1 MTTVGQRE
9 RATQNRVV
17 ALFRDTLGYR
27 YLGNWIDRVGAANIE
42 TELLRDWLRAQG
54 HDEAL
59 IGRALFALD
68 KAANDGSKSL
78 YDRNRAVYELLRY
91 DVKVKADAGENTQ
104 TVWLIDWK
112 SPENNDFAIAEEVTV
127 RGADAKANTKR
138 PDVVLYVNGVALGVL
153 ELKRSTVSVSE
164 GIRQNLDNQKREFI
178 RPFFS
183 TLQLVM
189 AGNDTEGLR
198 YGTIETP
205 QKYYL
210 SWKEEDVSP
219 SPTPRASSLA
229 PRPLRGS
236 LGRCLPQTPAI
247 HTRVGIDGY
256 GHSQPFT
263 DPTLA
268 SGTGAECEGGSSPS
282 PASGRGGWGVRAALL
297 DRHLS
302 QLCGKARDE
311 VKLCSGDYIDLK
323 MYEPAMRHL
332 IDTYIRSDESA
343 KLSAFD
349 DVSLIELIV
358 ERGAGAV
365 DSLPA
370 GIRGSESVS
379 WAGSNAGKR
388 RLRPNRA
395 NHGARWSAVR
405 ATTSW
410 AGAIACGY
418 MSTMAPPR

>member
-1 MTTVGQRE
+1 M
-9 RATQNRVV
+9 
-17 ALFRDTLGYR
+17 
-27 YLGNWIDRVGAANIE
+27 
-42 TELLRDWLRAQG
+42 
-54 HDEAL
+54 
-59 IGRALFALD
+59 
-68 KAANDGSKSL
+68 
-78 YDRNRAVYELLRY
+78 
-91 DVKVKADAGENTQ
+91 
-104 TVWLIDWK
+104 
-112 SPENNDFAIAEEVTV
+112 
-127 RGADAKANTKR
+127 
-138 PDVVLYVNGVALGVL
+138 
-153 ELKRSTVSVSE
+153 
-164 GIRQNLDNQKREFI
+164 
-178 RPFFS
+178 
-183 TLQLVM
+183 
-189 AGNDTEGLR
+189 
-198 YGTIETP
+198 
-205 QKYYL
+205 
-210 SWKEEDVSP
+210 
-219 SPTPRASSLA
+219 
-229 PRPLRGS
+229 
-236 LGRCLPQTPAI
+236 
-247 HTRVGIDGY
+247 
-256 GHSQPFT
+256 
-263 DPTLA
+263 
-268 SGTGAECEGGSSPS
+268 
-282 PASGRGGWGVRAALL
+282 RAALL